1 MGLFGILI
9 VAAIVSYIFRDSLFG
24 RNLETK
30 DDKYNAA
37 RKQRMDELD
46 RLLDKINTRGIDSLT
61 PGEKRRLDELS
72 GKK

>member
-9 VAAIVSYIFRDSLFG
+9 VASILTYIFRDRLFS

-37 RKQRMDELD
+37 RKERMEEMD
-46 RLLDKINTRGIDSLT
+46 RLLDKINSRGIDSLT